1 MLTLSPWDGQG
12 CEQSPT
18 IMVISGQVGAI
29 GPSRGSQ
36 LPPQRP
42 GPGEA
47 PRGEPAVAPRAHQ
60 RRADQVAVRLRLV
73 EHHDHDCLLPASG

>member
-47 PRGEPAVAPRAHQ
+47 PP
-60 RRADQVAVRLRLV
+60 ADQVAVRLRLV